1 MSSAHGQD
9 SGDSAVLTHEAR
21 EPSDVQLVAA
31 CRKGDASAFDA
42 LMRRHKDRI
51 YNLAYRYLGNRE
63 DALDLAQEVF
73 VKAYRNL
80 DGFRGEAQVYTWLHA
95 IALNLARNRTRDGA
109 RKGRNKSV
117 SLDAL
122 TEAGAYDG
130 ASPGPS
136 PSAEAMGHE
145 LEDVLQECLNE
156 LPDHYRLA
164 FVLRTVEG
172 MSYDEIAQALSCP
185 KGTVKSRLNQAR
197 LLLRSRLEER
207 SLL

>member
-9 SGDSAVLTHEAR
+9 SGDSAVLTHEER

-80 DGFRGEAQVYTWLHA
+80 DGFRGDAQVYTWLHA